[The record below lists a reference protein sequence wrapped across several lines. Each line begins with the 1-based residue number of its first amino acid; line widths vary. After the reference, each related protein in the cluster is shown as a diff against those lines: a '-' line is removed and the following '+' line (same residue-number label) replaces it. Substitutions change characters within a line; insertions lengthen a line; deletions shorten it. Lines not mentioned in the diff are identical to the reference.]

1 MNQDTEPEP
10 VPKPE
15 PVSEPVPEVFH
26 VSPLVEKVNN
36 SKKFLADRLGIS
48 PDKIEIKISI

>member
-15 PVSEPVPEVFH
+15 PVSEPVPEVFRP
-26 VSPLVEKVNN
+26 SPLVEKVNN
-36 SKKFLADRLGIS
+36 TKKHLADRLGIS